1 MSGLTL
7 ARAIALG
14 FSRLTGSQRAAGAT
28 AVLAVT
34 ASKALVFPDGSAL
47 QTTVIN
53 DIGEAGK
60 AGAGVGVCPALP
72 AGYTPMMGYTSP
84 LSDNYGNYQYSDGSV
99 EVWIPAFYFRLGH
112 ISSPHY
118 GRFGANAIDIKS
130 ISEFTDEVTA
140 NASGYYLHR
149 AFVNAGTNQL
159 GFFRDKYD
167 CSLNGNRA
175 SSIRNAMPMVSEP
188 GAGQVGFTGCT
199 ANGQAPANAYYGSM
213 QAAKSR
219 SAKHFPESVFIADA
233 LARISEWIGQSATSS
248 TYCAWFDA
256 AGTTNFVKG
265 CNNNALKDAHDTTV
279 TYVTAGAS
287 SQPNMALTGSGSPFA
302 KTTHNGQPCGIA
314 DTNGNIYKINPGMTC
329 IAASKAITAATQAN
343 PVAVTSA
350 AHGYTTGQVIQVE
363 GVVGMTQINDR
374 FYTVTVVDAN
384 TFTLD
389 GVNGTGYTAYTSGG
403 SAKTGVFYTL
413 KPSVDIAAVTSG
425 TSLATDHWGATG
437 VAAQFDTVTMN
448 FNTTSGTNGNSTK
461 FGNGTNA
468 VFDMATA
475 NGRALAMM
483 GMPAA
488 GGTSSAG
495 TNAFGSDEL
504 YQYIQDQLCVVSRG
518 YWNYGNAGVRFRAL
532 NNARNT
538 AATYVGFACAS
549 YLP

>member
-1 MSGLTL
+1 M
-7 ARAIALG
+7 
-14 FSRLTGSQRAAGAT
+14 SRLWDIVKHRLVQYKRDPLTGKVTSLVVGASTIPINADSANSIGNPGQRGFG
-28 AVLAVT
+28 VGICPSV
-34 ASKALVFPDGSAL
+34 PDGFTTLYGTNDSA
-47 QTTVIN
+47 
-53 DIGEAGK
+53 
-60 AGAGVGVCPALP
+60 
-72 AGYTPMMGYTSP
+72 
-84 LSDNYGNYQYSDGSV
+84 SDNYGNYRYTDGSV
-99 EVWIPAFYFRLGH
+99 MVWVPAYYFRVGH
-112 ISSPHY
+112 ASNPTY
-118 GRFGANAIDIKS
+118 AAYGANSIDIKPLG
-130 ISEFTDEVTA
+130 FFADEATA
-140 NASGYYLHR
+140 NAASYYLHR
-149 AFVNAGTNQL
+149 AFVNAGANQL

-167 CSLNGNRA
+167 CSKNGTVA
-175 SSIRNAMPMVSEP
+175 SSLPNAMPMVSGP
-188 GAGQVGFTGCT
+188 GTGQVGFAGCT
-199 ANGQAPANAYYGSM
+199 ANGQAPANAYYGAL
-213 QAAKSR
+213 QASKSR
-219 SAKHFPESVFIADA
+219 GAKFFPESVFIADA
-233 LARISEWIGQSATSS
+233 ITRISEAHAQASQSATD
-248 TYCAWFDA
+248 CAWFDA

-265 CNNNALKDAHDTTV
+265 CNNNALKDANDTTV

-329 IAASKAITAATQAN
+329 IATSKAITAATQAN

-350 AHGYTTGQVIQVE
+350 AHGYTTGQVIQVV

-448 FNTTSGTNGNSTK
+448 FNTAAASNGNSTK

-468 VFDMATA
+468 VFDMATT

-488 GGTSSAG
+488 GGTSSSG

-504 YQYIQDQLCVVSRG
+504 YQYIQDQLCVISRG
-518 YWNYGNAGVRFRAL
+518 PWSNGSVAGVRYRTL
-532 NNARNT
+532 YNARYS
-538 AATYVGFACAS
+538 AFSAVGFACAS